1 MLPNQTF
8 HLPGGWR
15 HTKDECN
22 NELSEMLPAGLQPHG
37 GCQTIA
43 VDYIDGPLPYSVLPE
58 HPQVGFQAQERWGCR
73 E

>member
-15 HTKDECN
+15 HSKDEYK
-22 NELSEMLPAGLQPHG
+22 NELLEMLPGGLQPHG

-43 VDYIDGPLPYSVLPE
+43 ANYSDGPLPYSVLPE
-58 HPQVGFQAQERWGCR
+58 HPQVGFQAQERWG
-73 E
+73 